1 MQSLKFDDLRI
12 EIFAPH
18 APSFASATRAQP
30 LRSTPDTLLD
40 TSASTQI
47 VSFELGTPPIFAQ
60 DDPPAVSFG
69 MSAQATSP
77 EPSASTA
84 PNTPLVTLIA
94 PASPSSL
101 AAPKAQAIQPAASST
116 LDTTPKFTATT
127 DSISSA
133 LSMPNTV
140 PAMLTQ
146 KTSFHSSDATAASAR
161 TSVLAPPSAEEVVS
175 TPIIYLHALEFSAD
189 GVGEI
194 YELVSR
200 RSGADFVLAAIYLN
214 ETQWGEKLSPWAA
227 KSPFKGVCDF
237 VGGGAAHLK
246 KFADELIPRIE
257 RHVFGAGKPAWRA
270 CGGYS
275 LAGLFSAYAAF
286 ASDKFQKIA
295 CVSASFW
302 FSGFDAFV
310 AAHSPQRGLAH
321 VYASL
326 GEAEMNPKNP
336 RGALCGE
343 TARNFIAKRRSA
355 GASAE
360 FEQNPGGHM
369 QDEIARISKALLKL
383 VNS

>member
-1 MQSLKFDDLRI
+1 MQSLEFSGLRV
-12 EIFAPH
+12 EIFTPH

-30 LRSTPDTLLD
+30 LRSTPDTLPD
-40 TSASTQI
+40 TSASAQI
-47 VSFELGTPPIFAQ
+47 VSFELDTPPTFAQ
-60 DDPPAVSFG
+60 DDPPAVPFG
-69 MSAQATSP
+69 LSAQTTSS
-77 EPSASTA
+77 EPPASAV
-84 PNTPLVTLIA
+84 PNTPLVTPIA
-94 PASPSSL
+94 PTSPSSL
-101 AAPKAQAIQPAASST
+101 SAPKAQAIQPAASSV
-116 LDTTPKFTATT
+116 LDTRPEFTAAI

-133 LSMPNTV
+133 SSMPNTV
-140 PAMLTQ
+140 PAMPAH
-146 KTSFHSSDATAASAR
+146 KASFHSSDATATPAQIASPR
-161 TSVLAPPSAEEVVS
+161 LSAA
-175 TPIIYLHALEFSAD
+175 PIIYLHVLEFGAA

-194 YELVSR
+194 CELVSQ

-214 ETQWGEKLSPWAA
+214 EAQWGDKLSPWAA
-227 KSPFKGVCDF
+227 KSPFKEVRDF
-237 VGGGAAHLK
+237 AGGGAAHLE
-246 KFADELIPRIE
+246 KFTDELIPRIE
-257 RHVFGAGKPAWRA
+257 RHVFGARKPAWRA
-270 CGGYS
+270 CAGYS

-302 FSGFDAFV
+302 FGGFDAFV

-343 TARNFIAKRRSA
+343 TARNFIAKCRGA
-355 GASAE
+355 GAKAE

>member
-1 MQSLKFDDLRI
+1 MQSLEFNGPRV

-18 APSFASATRAQP
+18 AQPLAPAMRAQP
-30 LRSTPDTLLD
+30 IKSTPDTLPD
-40 TSASTQI
+40 TSTSAQF
-47 VSFELGTPPIFAQ
+47 VSSELLPSPTFAQ

-69 MSAQATSP
+69 LSAQAASS
-77 EPSASTA
+77 EPPASAA
-84 PNTPLVTLIA
+84 PNTPLVTTTM

-101 AAPKAQAIQPAASST
+101 AAPKAQAIQHAASSV
-116 LDTTPKFTATT
+116 LDNRPEFTAAT

-133 LSMPNTV
+133 SSMPNTV
-140 PAMLTQ
+140 PAA
-146 KTSFHSSDATAASAR
+146 SSQT
-161 TSVLAPPSAEEVVS
+161 APPRLSAA
-175 TPIIYLHALEFSAD
+175 PIIYLHALEFSAAST
-189 GVGEI
+189 GEI
-194 YELVSR
+194 RELVSQQ
-200 RSGADFVLAAIYLN
+200 SGADFVPAAIYLS
-214 ETQWGEKLSPWAA
+214 EAQWGDKLSPWAA

-237 VGGGAAHLK
+237 AGGGAAHLE
-246 KFADELIPRIE
+246 KFTNELIPRIE

-270 CGGYS
+270 CAGYS

-286 ASDKFQKIA
+286 ASDKFQKIT

-302 FSGFDAFV
+302 FGGFDAFV

-326 GEAEMNPKNP
+326 GEAEMNSKNP

-343 TARNFIAKRRSA
+343 TARNFIAKCRSV
-355 GASAE
+355 GAKAE

>member
-1 MQSLKFDDLRI
+1 MQSLEFNGLRV

-18 APSFASATRAQP
+18 APSFGSATRAQP
-30 LRSTPDTLLD
+30 LRSTPDTLPD
-40 TSASTQI
+40 TSASAQF
-47 VSFELGTPPIFAQ
+47 VSSEVSAPLPSAQ
-60 DDPPAVSFG
+60 DDPPAVSSG
-69 MSAQATSP
+69 LSVQATSS
-77 EPSASTA
+77 EPPASAV
-84 PNTPLVTLIA
+84 PNTPLVTSIA
-94 PASPSSL
+94 PVSRSSL
-101 AAPKAQAIQPAASST
+101 AAPKAQAIQPAASSV
-116 LDTTPKFTATT
+116 LDNRPKFTAAT

-133 LSMPNTV
+133 SSMPNTV
-140 PAMLTQ
+140 PAAPAQ
-146 KTSFHSSDATAASAR
+146 I
-161 TSVLAPPSAEEVVS
+161 APPRLSAV
-175 TPIIYLHALEFSAD
+175 PIIYLHALEFGAASM
-189 GVGEI
+189 GEI

-200 RSGADFVLAAIYLN
+200 QSGADFVLAAIYLN
-214 ETQWGEKLSPWAA
+214 EAQWGDKLSPWAT
-227 KSPFKGVCDF
+227 KSPFKGMRDF
-237 VGGGAAHLK
+237 AGGGAAHLE
-246 KFADELIPRIE
+246 KFTDELIPRIE
-257 RHVFGAGKPAWRA
+257 QHVFGVGKPAWRA
-270 CGGYS
+270 CAGYS

-326 GEAEMNPKNP
+326 GETEMNPKNP

-343 TARNFIAKRRSA
+343 TARNFIAKCRSA

-369 QDEIARISKALLKL
+369 QDEIARISKALLSL

>member
-1 MQSLKFDDLRI
+1 MQSLESSGLRV

-18 APSFASATRAQP
+18 APSFAPAPSFEREIASVPIIYLHAQP
-30 LRSTPDTLLD
+30 R
-40 TSASTQI
+40 TSAPAILSDVSASVRFVSPEPPTPPSSTQ
-47 VSFELGTPPIFAQ
+47 VGPSPVPSVLP
-60 DDPPAVSFG
+60 
-69 MSAQATSP
+69 AQATSS
-77 EPSASTA
+77 EPSASAA
-84 PNTPLVTLIA
+84 PNTPLVTSIV
-94 PASPSSL
+94 PASPSSP
-101 AAPKAQAIQPAASST
+101 AVPKAQAIQPAALLVLNT
-116 LDTTPKFTATT
+116 RAEFTAAT

-133 LSMPNTV
+133 SSMQNT
-140 PAMLTQ
+140 AL
-146 KTSFHSSDATAASAR
+146 AASAQTASPR
-161 TSVLAPPSAEEVVS
+161 LNAV
-175 TPIIYLHALEFSAD
+175 PIIYLHALEFGAT
-189 GVGEI
+189 GMGEI

-214 ETQWGEKLSPWAA
+214 EAQWGDKLSPWAA
-227 KSPFKGVCDF
+227 KSPFKGVRDF
-237 VGGGAAHLK
+237 AGGGAAHLE
-246 KFADELIPRIE
+246 KFTDELIPRIE

-270 CGGYS
+270 CAGYS

-302 FSGFDAFV
+302 FGGFDAFV

-343 TARNFIAKRRSA
+343 TARNFIAKCRSA
-355 GASAE
+355 GAKAE

-369 QDEIARISKALLKL
+369 QDEIARISKAISSL

>member
-1 MQSLKFDDLRI
+1 MQSLEFNDMRV

-18 APSFASATRAQP
+18 APPLASATRAQP
-30 LRSTPDTLLD
+30 RIS
-40 TSASTQI
+40 
-47 VSFELGTPPIFAQ
+47 AQ
-60 DDPPAVSFG
+60 DDPPAVPFSL
-69 MSAQATSP
+69 SAQATSS
-77 EPSASTA
+77 EPPASAA
-84 PNTPLVTLIA
+84 PNTPLVTSIA
-94 PASPSSL
+94 PAFPSSL
-101 AAPKAQAIQPAASST
+101 AAPKAQAIQPAVSSA
-116 LDTTPKFTATT
+116 LDIRPEFTATT

-133 LSMPNTV
+133 SSMQNTV
-140 PAMLTQ
+140 LT
-146 KTSFHSSDATAASAR
+146 ASAQTALPR
-161 TSVLAPPSAEEVVS
+161 LGAV
-175 TPIIYLHALEFSAD
+175 PIIYLHALDFGAD

-200 RSGADFVLAAIYLN
+200 QSGADFVLAAIYLN
-214 ETQWGEKLSPWAA
+214 EVQWGDKLSPWAA
-227 KSPFKGVCDF
+227 KSPLKGVRDF
-237 VGGGAAHLK
+237 AGGGAAHLE
-246 KFADELIPRIE
+246 KFTDELIQRIE

-270 CGGYS
+270 CAGYS

-302 FSGFDAFV
+302 FSGFNAFV

-336 RGALCGE
+336 LGALCGE
-343 TARNFIAKRRSA
+343 TARNFIAKCRSA
-355 GASAE
+355 GAKAE

-369 QDEIARISKALLKL
+369 QDEIARISKALLSL

>member
-1 MQSLKFDDLRI
+1 MQSLEFNGLRV

-18 APSFASATRAQP
+18 APSFGTATHAQP
-30 LRSTPDTLLD
+30 IKSTPDTLPD
-40 TSASTQI
+40 TSASAQI

-69 MSAQATSP
+69 LSAQATSP
-77 EPSASTA
+77 EPSASAA
-84 PNTPLVTLIA
+84 PNTPLVTPTV

-101 AAPKAQAIQPAASST
+101 AAPKAQAIQPAASSV
-116 LDTTPKFTATT
+116 LDTRSEFTAVAVPA
-127 DSISSA
+127 DSTSPAS
-133 LSMPNTV
+133 SMPNIV
-140 PAMLTQ
+140 P
-146 KTSFHSSDATAASAR
+146 AASAR
-161 TSVLAPPSAEEVVS
+161 TSVPALPSAEEVVS
-175 TPIIYLHALEFSAD
+175 VPIIYLHVLDF
-189 GVGEI
+189 GTTGTGEI

-214 ETQWGEKLSPWAA
+214 EAQWGDKLSPWAA

-237 VGGGAAHLK
+237 AGGGAAHLK

-257 RHVFGAGKPAWRA
+257 RHVFGAGKPAWRVCA
-270 CGGYS
+270 GYS

-302 FSGFDAFV
+302 FSDFDAFV

-326 GEAEMNPKNP
+326 SEAEMNPKNP

-343 TARNFIAKRRSA
+343 TARNFIAKCRGA
-355 GASAE
+355 GAKAE

-369 QDEIARISKALLKL
+369 QDEIARISKALLSL
-383 VNS
+383 INS

>member
-1 MQSLKFDDLRI
+1 MQSLEFNGPRV

-18 APSFASATRAQP
+18 APSFASASRAQP
-30 LRSTPDTLLD
+30 LRSTLDTPPDTSVSAQFVSSELLPSP
-40 TSASTQI
+40 T
-47 VSFELGTPPIFAQ
+47 FAQ
-60 DDPPAVSFG
+60 DDPPAVPFSL
-69 MSAQATSP
+69 SAQATSP
-77 EPSASTA
+77 EHSASA
-84 PNTPLVTLIA
+84 VPNTPLVTPIA
-94 PASPSSL
+94 
-101 AAPKAQAIQPAASST
+101 PAASSV
-116 LDTTPKFTATT
+116 LDTTPEFTAAT
-127 DSISSA
+127 DSILPASS
-133 LSMPNTV
+133 MQNTV
-140 PAMLTQ
+140 LT
-146 KTSFHSSDATAASAR
+146 ASAQ
-161 TSVLAPPSAEEVVS
+161 TAPPRLSA
-175 TPIIYLHALEFSAD
+175 TPIIYLHALEFSAA

-200 RSGADFVLAAIYLN
+200 RSDADFVLAAIYLN
-214 ETQWGEKLSPWAA
+214 EAQWGDKLSPWAA
-227 KSPFKGVCDF
+227 KSPFKGVRDF
-237 VGGGAAHLK
+237 AGGGAAHLN
-246 KFADELIPRIE
+246 KFTNELIPRIE
-257 RHVFGAGKPAWRA
+257 RHVFGASKPAWRA
-270 CGGYS
+270 CAGYS

-302 FSGFDAFV
+302 FGGFDAFV

-343 TARNFIAKRRSA
+343 TARNFIEKCRSVGAK
-355 GASAE
+355 AE